1 MINIIKFYLIIE
13 YKINKNFILKMEKSK
28 KYMEEIK
35 SFRCSICNSNL
46 VFKYLNQSQRI
57 TLCSNKEVNHNFN
70 KYLIF

>member
-1 MINIIKFYLIIE
+1 
-13 YKINKNFILKMEKSK
+13 MEKSK

-46 VFKYLNQSQRI
+46 VLKYLNQSQRI